1 MWIIQWNKMMNK
13 YTETLKQF
21 DDLGEEWEQ
30 KWLIESLIPEGEPI
44 LLYAPSGSYKTF
56 IALHIALLIANG
68 KNSLGESNQRKT
80 LYLVLEGKH
89 GFKKRIEALKSHDLS
104 SDNFDM
110 TTEAFDILNA
120 TDVKHL
126 MECIREGEFGFV
138 VIDTLSKCI
147 GCGDESQTSVARE
160 IMTAMEFITQST
172 GASLLMVHHEGKK
185 AYSGARGSSLLTAD
199 VSTVLKIRPKDMK
212 GSLIIEKDKAG
223 NEGKKYNFV
232 MQPYKE
238 TLYANFDATEIQS
251 SLALLIMK
259 SISNE
264 PIAVSEISK
273 NLFQLQSNV
282 TSQESFRRKVYREI
296 DTLLG
301 QGDLE
306 VVTGLK
312 PKSVRRRNAT
322 H

>member
-1 MWIIQWNKMMNK
+1 
-13 YTETLKQF
+13 
-21 DDLGEEWEQ
+21 
-30 KWLIESLIPEGEPI
+30 
-44 LLYAPSGSYKTF
+44 
-56 IALHIALLIANG
+56 
-68 KNSLGESNQRKT
+68 
-80 LYLVLEGKH
+80 
-89 GFKKRIEALKSHDLS
+89 
-104 SDNFDM
+104 
-110 TTEAFDILNA
+110 
-120 TDVKHL
+120 
-126 MECIREGEFGFV
+126 
-138 VIDTLSKCI
+138 
-147 GCGDESQTSVARE
+147 
-160 IMTAMEFITQST
+160 
-172 GASLLMVHHEGKK
+172 
-185 AYSGARGSSLLTAD
+185 
-199 VSTVLKIRPKDMK
+199 
-212 GSLIIEKDKAG
+212 LIIEKDKAG

-232 MQPYKE
+232 MQPYEE

-312 PKSVRRRNAT
+312 PKSVRRKNAT

>member
-1 MWIIQWNKMMNK
+1 MNK

-21 DDLGEEWEQ
+21 NDLDEEWEQ

-56 IALHIALLIANG
+56 TALHIALLIANG

-89 GFKKRIEALKSHDLS
+89 GFKKRIEALRSYDLS

-147 GCGDESQTSVARE
+147 GSGDESQTSVARE

-232 MQPYKE
+232 MQPYEE

-312 PKSVRRRNAT
+312 PKSVRRKNAT

>member
-1 MWIIQWNKMMNK
+1 MNK
-13 YTETLKQF
+13 FKETLKQF
-21 DDLGEEWEQ
+21 DELDEGWEQ
-30 KWLIESLIPEGEPI
+30 EWLIENLIPEGEAI

-56 IALHIALLIANG
+56 TALHIALLIANG
-68 KNSLGESNQRKT
+68 KNSLGESSQRKT

-89 GFKKRIEALKSHDLS
+89 GFKKRIEALQSHGLKSDGLV
-104 SDNFDM
+104 M

-120 TDVKHL
+120 DDVRHL

-223 NEGKKYNFV
+223 NEGKKYHFV

-238 TLYANFDATEIQS
+238 TLYTNFDATEIQS
-251 SLALLIMK
+251 SLALSIMK

-273 NLFQLQSNV
+273 SLFKSQNNV
-282 TSQESFRRKVYREI
+282 TTQESFRRRVYREI
-296 DTLLG
+296 DTLMG

-312 PKSVRRRNAT
+312 PKSVRRKNAT